1 MCTHGVFVHCP
12 RCVGAEVAVPGAE
25 LLCGDGIS
33 AKRAVEHA
41 KALHHRD
48 GVMPHTFK
56 SSRLFRYDSEL
67 KLPSPFVT
75 NESRCEVV
83 RRRLLCRDC
92 RPCH

>member
-1 MCTHGVFVHCP
+1 
-12 RCVGAEVAVPGAE
+12 
-25 LLCGDGIS
+25 
-33 AKRAVEHA
+33 
-41 KALHHRD
+41 
-48 GVMPHTFK
+48 MPHTFK